1 MALLTVGHGRGS
13 RATNGHVKR
22 PLWVAAVQGIEK
34 TSIQCPSLPD
44 LGSQSHTVL
53 AIAIADRGLFDSPS
67 LIYFSFG
74 VYGNSRH
81 RNVVDV
87 NQRTGSDTP

>member
-34 TSIQCPSLPD
+34 TSIQC
-44 LGSQSHTVL
+44 
-53 AIAIADRGLFDSPS
+53 LFARFGEPQ
-67 LIYFSFG
+67 IYFFA
-74 VYGNSRH
+74 VAPTNI
-81 RNVVDV
+81 DAKL
-87 NQRTGSDTP
+87 